1 MAEDVNE
8 YFLRRAERAEA
19 EEKNYQSIIARHRR
33 LIAYRIFAVVL
44 AVVICVLFVLNSY
57 ANKVYAD
64 YSILKTTEY
73 EETTTA
79 NYVGFNGNVL
89 RYSRDGASA
98 FNMSNDMLW
107 NQTYEMQNPMADV
120 CGDFIALGDYR
131 GTKIYVLNSE
141 GLQGEIDTTIPI
153 QRFCVSGTG
162 NVAVVLEDE
171 EVTWVRLYNKKGEN
185 VASDRT
191 TMSKSGYPIAM
202 DISNDGILLNISYIY
217 VGNGK
222 ISSSVAFYNFGSVG
236 QNEIDNLVSGYNYDD
251 ETITYMQF
259 MNDNTSFAVGGDH
272 FEIYSGS
279 QKPENTFEQILEN
292 EVESVFYS
300 DSYVGLVY
308 KDISKENPYHMDV
321 YNTSGTIV
329 FSEDFNLDYTDILFN
344 KDFIIIYNA
353 NECLIYNMRGLIK
366 YNGLFKNSIIKM
378 VPTKNKTKY
387 LFVSGTKTDEI
398 QLK

>member
-1 MAEDVNE
+1 MAEEINE
-8 YFLRRAERAEA
+8 YFLRRAEGND
-19 EEKNYQSIIARHRR
+19 KDYKSKLARHRR
-33 LIAYRIFAVVL
+33 LIAYRIIAAVAIVVMLILFA
-44 AVVICVLFVLNSY
+44 IYSY
-57 ANKVYAD
+57 ENKVYTD
-64 YSILKTTEY
+64 YTITKTTEY

-79 NYVGFNGNVL
+79 DYIGFNGNVL

-153 QRFCVSGTG
+153 QKFCISATG

-171 EVTWVRLYNKKGEN
+171 KVTWVKLYNKDGDN

-191 TMSKSGYPIAM
+191 TMAKSGYPLAM
-202 DISNDGILLNISYIY
+202 DISNDGILLNISYLY

-251 ETITYMQF
+251 ETITYVQF
-259 MNDNTSFAVGGDH
+259 MKDGTSFAIGNNK
-272 FEIYSGS
+272 FEIYSGT
-279 QKPENTFEQILEN
+279 QKPECVFDTKLDS

-300 DSYVGLVY
+300 ENYIGLVY
-308 KDISKENPYHMDV
+308 KDISKDKPYHIDV
-321 YNTSGTIV
+321 YNTSGDIID
-329 FSEDFNLDYTDILFN
+329 SEDFALDYTDIMFN
-344 KDFIIIYNA
+344 KDLIIIYNA
-353 NECLIYNMRGLIK
+353 NECLMYNLNGLVK

-378 VPTKNKTKY
+378 IPTNNKVKY
-387 LFVSGTKTDEI
+387 LFVSGSKTDEI